1 MEKWPKPIE
10 TKENYASN
18 CIYFISLYLIKMCHF
33 NKHNTTEVERR
44 FQTLKGSVHIWA
56 TEVTDRRNN
65 FSDATEVEAKGY
77 PQ

>member
-1 MEKWPKPIE
+1 MSQTAYI
-10 TKENYASN
+10 
-18 CIYFISLYLIKMCHF
+18 LLVYLIKMCHF

-56 TEVTDRRNN
+56 TEVTDPRNN
-65 FSDATEVEAKGY
+65 FSDATEVEAEGY